1 MVLEGRR
8 DSRGCSTIYWCLNGN
23 VQELKV
29 VVQELSHTCF
39 NSSKAAVLTHCA
51 SDREVSGGLV
61 AALIVD
67 RAGLGLVPGPKLWGV
82 L

>member
-1 MVLEGRR
+1 
-8 DSRGCSTIYWCLNGN
+8 
-23 VQELKV
+23 V